1 MNKKVLITGGAKG
14 LGRNITETFA
24 KNNYDVIITY
34 LTSETEAL
42 DLKKLESKYSIKV
55 QLYKIDLNN
64 EEEIDSLIKSINHLD
79 VLINNAAFNEDKDL
93 FEKKREDFLKTLSV
107 NLVAPFL
114 LSKYAYPLLK
124 RSSGCIINIASTN
137 GIDTM
142 YKSSLDYDAS
152 KAGLINLT
160 KSLSAA
166 FGNEVRVNA
175 IAPGWIETHNTMD
188 MEPKFREKEEQK
200 IVMKRFANG
209 QEIADLVF
217 FAASSTY
224 MTGSILRIDGGQKYG
239 N

>member
-93 FEKKREDFLKTLSV
+93 FEKKGEDFLKTLSV